1 MSGLGQKMRAALDE
15 GRPAILVEVGKAKGS
30 TPREAGAAML
40 VTETDFAGTIGGG
53 MLEYEALA
61 EARRMLAGERGSD
74 AREVPLGPDLGQCC
88 GGRVGLSFRRV
99 DRALAAE
106 MEAREMAE
114 REISPSVVVFG
125 AGHGGRA
132 LAMALAPLP
141 FRTTIVDPRE
151 EMLSDLPEGVATVW
165 TALPEAVIAEAAP
178 GSAAI
183 IATHSHALDFAVAYA
198 ALKRGDFAYT
208 GMIGSKTKRA
218 QFERWACGEG
228 LARANV
234 DRLILPIG
242 SRTLKDKRPPV
253 IAALV
258 AAEVAVCLL
267 EKRPSVQADA
277 IATRTCR
284 ERHGDGRQ
292 TATARA

>member
-1 MSGLGQKMRAALDE
+1 MSGLGPKMRAALDE
-15 GRPAILVEVGKAKGS
+15 GRPAILVEVDEAKGS
-30 TPREAGAAML
+30 TPRDAGAAML
-40 VTETDFAGTIGGG
+40 VTEADFAGTIGGG
-53 MLEYEALA
+53 VLEYEALA
-61 EARRMLAGERGSD
+61 EARRMLAGERGSEERD
-74 AREVPLGPDLGQCC
+74 VPLGPDLGQCC

-99 DRALAAE
+99 DRQLAADI
-106 MEAREMAE
+106 EAREAAE
-114 REISPSVVVFG
+114 RASCRSVFVFG
-125 AGHGGRA
+125 AGHVGRA
-132 LAMALAPLP
+132 LAAALAPLP
-141 FRTTIVDPRE
+141 FHTTIVDPRE
-151 EMLSDLPEGVATVW
+151 EMLAALPEGVETFW
-165 TALPEAVIAEAAP
+165 TALLEAVIAEAPA
-178 GSAAI
+178 GSAAV

-258 AAEVAVCLL
+258 AAEVTVCLL
-267 EKRPSVQADA
+267 EKRPSVQADE

-284 ERHGDGRQ
+284 ERHGDGRH

>member
-15 GRPAILVEVGKAKGS
+15 GRPAILVEVDEAKGS

-53 MLEYEALA
+53 MLEYGALA
-61 EARRMLAGERGSD
+61 EARRMLAGERGPD

-106 MEAREMAE
+106 MEARETAE

-125 AGHGGRA
+125 AGHVGRA

-141 FRTTIVDPRE
+141 FRTTIVDPRA
-151 EMLSDLPEGVATVW
+151 EMLSDLPEGVETVW

-198 ALKRGDFAYT
+198 ALKRRDFAYT